1 LTNDFKKGDV
11 NQVPN
16 SAPAVKITWKSSF
29 IFELRI
35 SLWEDKVEARW
46 TPFPDPIE
54 LQQFHECSC
63 TRKNLCQGSEHLQ
76 EKRLL
81 HTDAKL
87 MIPCDPMF
95 LEGRICPSALVRKED
110 NLGKPRQT

>member
-1 LTNDFKKGDV
+1 MTNDFKKGDV

-63 TRKNLCQGSEHLQ
+63 TRKNLCPGSEHL
-76 EKRLL
+76 
-81 HTDAKL
+81 A
-87 MIPCDPMF
+87 
-95 LEGRICPSALVRKED
+95 RKAVASYGCKAND
-110 NLGKPRQT
+110 SL

>member
-54 LQQFHECSC
+54 LQ
-63 TRKNLCQGSEHLQ
+63 
-76 EKRLL
+76 
-81 HTDAKL
+81 
-87 MIPCDPMF
+87 
-95 LEGRICPSALVRKED
+95 
-110 NLGKPRQT
+110 